1 MNFTYEHLL
10 LYFTISALG
19 TVAALYINV
28 DDEYT
33 LFDVFVLAIHYFS
46 VIFTIMFLVNVAF
59 YGLLT

>member
-19 TVAALYINV
+19 TLCALYINV
-28 DDEYT
+28 EDSYT
-33 LFDVFVLAIHYFS
+33 LFDVCVLAIHYFS